1 LDIVAGVRKS
11 LDRRDVLAIAVL
23 VLIGVGIPLWLAAAA
38 GAIGIPTVDDWVYTQ
53 GADSLFRIGI
63 VTLPGHTTA
72 AIGQL
77 LLVQPLLWL
86 SKGEPWAYTVFGL
99 VMVGVTIVFTFLL
112 ARRFLER
119 PAAIFTVGLL
129 LAFPGL
135 EREGASF
142 MTDVPAFGLSVMCL
156 WLGTKWLQGQGGR
169 AVLVGSIAIGI
180 LALSIREFA
189 VAAPLAVAVT
199 AWIRGTRRDRIW
211 LTGLLVVL
219 LAAIAGVLAIAGSAN
234 RFVPGPPRGSLAL
247 SVAIIGGAFATIN
260 AVLLPLIIAAA
271 RSRIWSL
278 TPRELVTASIVG
290 LLVVLSPT
298 GVLIGNYWTVNG
310 IGSDLL
316 LAGTRELVF
325 GGRIWALFEQLAI
338 LSTVLLVAMFLG
350 FAARN
355 DLRVRGLA
363 ATPARAF
370 GAILSWHAP
379 LPLFLALYAAELIA
393 YTPFGPILDRYLF
406 PIVPAAAIL
415 LLRGSKRPLQMGRG
429 LALSHAAFAWIAISA
444 LVLAANSFAY
454 DAARW
459 REGQAAVLAGY
470 DAKTVDAGYEW
481 VGYHATARSTPGESN
496 YILPWYYGAISAN
509 PPCIVISSSR
519 LEGGLLTLLGETPSA
534 YLNYLFVGPPEPLY
548 TYAALRDGCPPPVV
562 LN

>member
-1 LDIVAGVRKS
+1 MVGCVRTS
-11 LDRRDVLAIAVL
+11 LGRRDVIAIVVLGLIAVA
-23 VLIGVGIPLWLAAAA
+23 IPLWLAAAA
-38 GAIGIPTVDDWVYTQ
+38 GAVGIPTVDDWVYTR
-53 GADSLFRIGI
+53 GADSLFRTGV

-86 SKGEPWAYTVFGL
+86 SKGEPWAYPVFGL
-99 VMVGVTIVFTFLL
+99 VMVGVAITFTFLL
-112 ARRFLER
+112 ARRFLEL
-119 PAAIFTVGLL
+119 PAATFTVGVL

-142 MTDVPAFGLSVMCL
+142 MTDIPAFALSIMCL
-156 WLGTKWLQGQGGR
+156 WLGTIWLQGQGGR
-169 AVLVGSIAIGI
+169 AVLVGSIGIGV

-199 AWIRGTRRDRIW
+199 AWIRGTPRDRIW

-219 LAAIAGVLAIAGSAN
+219 LAAIAGVLAIAGSTN
-234 RFVPGPPRGSLAL
+234 RLLPGAPQDSLAL
-247 SVAIIGGAFATIN
+247 SVAFIGGAFATIN
-260 AVLLPLIIAAA
+260 VVLLPLIIVAA
-271 RSRIWSL
+271 RSRISSL
-278 TPRELVTASIVG
+278 TSRQFVTASVVG

-298 GVLIGNYWTVNG
+298 GVLIGNYWTVTG

-316 LAGTRELVF
+316 LAGYRDDVF
-325 GGRIWALFEQLAI
+325 PGRIWALYEQLAI
-338 LSTVLLVAMFLG
+338 LSTVLIVAMFLG

-355 DLRVRGLA
+355 VLLVRGLA
-363 ATPARAF
+363 ASAARAI
-370 GAILSWHAP
+370 GAIMSWHAP

-415 LLRGSKRPLQMGRG
+415 LLRVSGRSLQMGRG

-444 LVLAANSFAY
+444 LLLAANSFAY

-459 REGQAAVLAGY
+459 REGQAAVMAGY
-470 DAKTVDAGYEW
+470 DANTVDAGYEW
-481 VGYHATARSTPGESN
+481 VGYHAIGRSTSGESN
-496 YILPWYYGAISAN
+496 FSLPWYYGAIPAN
-509 PPCIVISSSR
+509 LPCIVISNSR
-519 LEGGLLTLLGETPSA
+519 LADSPLMLLRETPSA
-534 YLNYLFVGPPEPLY
+534 YLNYLFLGPPEPLY
-548 TYAALRDGCPPPVV
+548 VYAAVRDGCPPPPVV
-562 LN
+562 K